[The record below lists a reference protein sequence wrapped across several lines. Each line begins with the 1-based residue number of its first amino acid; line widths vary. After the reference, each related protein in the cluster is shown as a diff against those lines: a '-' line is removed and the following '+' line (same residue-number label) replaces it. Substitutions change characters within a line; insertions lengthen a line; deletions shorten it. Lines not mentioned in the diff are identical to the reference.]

1 MSDHTTSSSK
11 AINAPSIVL
20 AAIATF
26 VAIHLYRGYLSGVE
40 DLNLILTFGFIP
52 ARYLSYD
59 GGPSGLLPGGAL
71 ADVWTFV
78 SYSFL
83 HADWLHLA
91 VNSFWMLAFGS
102 VVARRI
108 GALPFVLFSLLCA
121 AAGAVLHLYL
131 YWGEVVPMIGAS
143 AAISGQMAGAVRFI
157 FARPSNLFQASRME
171 PEHMRAESL
180 VQVLRN
186 PRALIFLGVWT
197 ALNVLFGISS
207 EALPGADNT
216 IAWEAHLGGFVAGL
230 ILFGVFDRARG
241 MTLRPL

>member
-1 MSDHTTSSSK
+1 MTDHATPSTK
-11 AINAPSIVL
+11 AINAPPIVL
-20 AAIATF
+20 GAIAAF
-26 VAIHLYRGYLSGVE
+26 VAIHVYRGFLSGVE
-40 DLNLILTFGFIP
+40 DLNVILTFGFIP

-59 GGPSGLLPGGAL
+59 GGSAGLLPGGAL
-71 ADVWTFV
+71 ADIWTFV
-78 SYSFL
+78 TYNFL
-83 HADWLHLA
+83 HGDWLHLI

-108 GALPFVLFSLLCA
+108 GAIPFVVFSLLCA
-121 AAGAVLHLYL
+121 AAGAFLHLYL

-171 PEHMRAESL
+171 PQHLRAESL
-180 VQVLRN
+180 MQVLRN

-197 ALNVLFGISS
+197 ALNVFFGINS

-216 IAWEAHLGGFVAGL
+216 IAWEAHLGGFFAGL
-230 ILFGVFDRARG
+230 ILFGAFDRIRG